1 MRGLFQ
7 NIFAVIMWKPCVCE
21 AKSPTAFSTALVRT
35 KQIKQSMAFCI
46 AKAIVCYDP
55 NDQKKSPRNILRSI
69 SRHGQLYVCQLRV
82 AWKESII
89 AQKTTAKFFNAYQSS
104 EINIFQDKSMTTMTV
119 WYLCR
124 MTLTSFLPC
133 SSWILWESN
142 HRFFFFFFK
151 WVNEQVGHLISIA
164 VHLVKK
170 QQSGIA
176 AIGLPLP
183 HRQEPHHQYLWALR
197 TFVSHQCVVLVALKK
212 IQVIHY
218 LFSCTYSQV
227 LWPKSHSQLMM
238 LLMKISTM
246 WWCEFTAAQLSTNR
260 RTVREI
266 IAAWNLH
273 LVKVIH
279 VSKDCAVYTKSFDE
293 TLAC

>member
-104 EINIFQDKSMTTMTV
+104 EINIFQDKSMTTTTV

-170 QQSGIA
+170 TTIRHRCNWLTTPTSAGAPPSIFVGIENVRKPPVC
-176 AIGLPLP
+176 GVSCVKKNTSDTL
-183 HRQEPHHQYLWALR
+183 
-197 TFVSHQCVVLVALKK
+197 FV
-212 IQVIHY
+212 
-218 LFSCTYSQV
+218 
-227 LWPKSHSQLMM
+227 
-238 LLMKISTM
+238 
-246 WWCEFTAAQLSTNR
+246 
-260 RTVREI
+260 
-266 IAAWNLH
+266 
-273 LVKVIH
+273 
-279 VSKDCAVYTKSFDE
+279 
-293 TLAC
+293 